1 VTLTAVGGRMELQS
15 SAGAQDQAQAMA
27 VQVKT
32 AKSQSKSPLLTTVV
46 DQETFQTL
54 LTNAIANRSKRTTK
68 S

>member
-1 VTLTAVGGRMELQS
+1 MELQS

-32 AKSQSKSPLLTTVV
+32 AKNQLNQSPRYQIL
-46 DQETFQTL
+46 DQEILPTL